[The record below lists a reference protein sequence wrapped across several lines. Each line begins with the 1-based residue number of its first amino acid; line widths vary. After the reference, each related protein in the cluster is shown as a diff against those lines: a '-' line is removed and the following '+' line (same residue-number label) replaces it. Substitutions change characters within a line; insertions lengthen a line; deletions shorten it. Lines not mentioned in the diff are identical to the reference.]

1 MPSPRFT
8 DIAEWFQTMTPA
20 TLDTISG
27 IYAADAVFIDPFNH
41 LEGLTA
47 VRAVYQHM
55 FDTLAQP
62 RFIVTQIVS
71 EGQLGF
77 MTWDFLFET
86 RGQAMQI
93 NGSTQFE
100 LSDAGLII
108 LHRDYWDVAQQVY
121 EKVPLLGLILRL
133 LRRKLSLPQPSSSK

>member
-1 MPSPRFT
+1 MPSPRFAN
-8 DIAEWFQTMTPA
+8 IADWFQAMTPA
-20 TLDTISG
+20 TLDTIG
-27 IYAADAVFIDPFNH
+27 DIYAADAVFIDPFNH

-55 FDTLAQP
+55 FDTLDHP
-62 RFIVTQIVS
+62 RFVVTQIVS

-77 MTWDFLFET
+77 MTWGFLFEA
-86 RGQAMQI
+86 RGKAMQI

-100 LSDAGLII
+100 LNDAGLII

-121 EKVPLLGLILRL
+121 EKIPLLGSILRL
-133 LRRKLSLPQPSSSK
+133 LRRKLSLPQSFSSR

>member
-8 DIAEWFQTMTPA
+8 DIAKWFQTMTPA
-20 TLDTISG
+20 TLDTIG
-27 IYAADAVFIDPFNH
+27 DIYAADSVFIDPFNH

-47 VRAVYQHM
+47 VRAVYKHM

-62 RFIVTQIVS
+62 RFVVTQIVS
-71 EGQLGF
+71 EGRVGF

-93 NGSTQFE
+93 SGSTQFE
-100 LSDAGLII
+100 LNDVGLII

-121 EKVPLLGLILRL
+121 EKIPLLGSMLRL